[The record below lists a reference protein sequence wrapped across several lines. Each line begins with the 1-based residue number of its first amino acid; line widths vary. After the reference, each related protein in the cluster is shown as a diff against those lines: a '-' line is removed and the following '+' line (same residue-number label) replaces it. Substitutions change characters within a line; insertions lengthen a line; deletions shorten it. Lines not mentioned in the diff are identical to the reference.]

1 LYVGGYGLPLHL
13 KHFSYK
19 HAAAGVEWNAEC
31 PTPDPQSEM
40 MEITEKLKRTV
51 SGFCQK
57 NV

>member
-1 LYVGGYGLPLHL
+1 LQL